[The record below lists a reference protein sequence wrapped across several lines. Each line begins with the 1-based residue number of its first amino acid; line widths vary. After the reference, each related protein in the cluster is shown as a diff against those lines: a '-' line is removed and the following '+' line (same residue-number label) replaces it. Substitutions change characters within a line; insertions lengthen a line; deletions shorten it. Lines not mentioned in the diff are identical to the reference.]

1 MHVKHPFRM
10 VTATATA
17 ALSLALTTGPA
28 QATTPPGHGGKGISL
43 AFLGRFST
51 GSVGTGA
58 SEITSYDPATKRAF
72 VVNAQAGTVDVL
84 DIRDPRTPRRVASL
98 AAPGANSVAVRK
110 GLVAVAQQ
118 AESKTKPGKVTL
130 FDARV
135 GKKLKEFTVGA
146 LPDMV
151 TFTEDGRRL
160 VVANEGEPESYCAD
174 ATDDPEGSV
183 SVIDVARGTVRTAG
197 FQSFNN
203 QADRLRAA
211 GVRISGPGATVARD
225 LEPEYITVSGDTA
238 WVTLQ
243 ENNAVAI
250 VDLDRA
256 KVRKIV
262 PLGLKD
268 FGKAGIDAS
277 DRDGKIDIRPRPGV
291 KGMYMPDGIT
301 HLRSKG
307 QTYLV
312 TANEGDGRDWDCYA
326 DEARVKDLTLS
337 ATAFPNA
344 ADLKKDTELGR
355 LTVATDSP
363 KDASGAYTQ
372 LYAFGGRSISVRS
385 ATGALLW
392 DSGDGLER
400 LVAREF
406 PENFNADNEEN
417 DSFDSRSDNKGPEAE
432 GVTVGEVRG
441 RTYAFAGLERV
452 GGVVAYDMTD
462 PRRPVLA
469 DYLNTRDFA
478 GSVEDGTAG
487 DTGPEG
493 VFFIPAH
500 DSPTHRPLLL
510 VGNEV
515 SGTTAIYEIR

>member
-1 MHVKHPFRM
+1 MHVKHPFRI
-10 VTATATA
+10 TAATATA
-17 ALSLALTTGPA
+17 ALSLALTTAPA
-28 QATTPPGHGGKGISL
+28 QAATHPGHGGKGISL

-84 DIRDPRTPRRVASL
+84 DIRDPRAPRRVTSL
-98 AAPGANSVAVRK
+98 AAPGANSVAVHK
-110 GLVAVAQQ
+110 KLVAVAQQ
-118 AESKTKPGKVTL
+118 AETKTGQGKVSL
-130 FDARV
+130 FDTRT
-135 GKKLKEFTVGA
+135 GKKLKEFPAGA
-146 LPDMV
+146 LPDML

-174 ATDDPEGSV
+174 AVDDPEGSI
-183 SVIDVARGTVRTAG
+183 SVIDIARGTVRDAG
-197 FQSFNN
+197 FQAFNG

-225 LEPEYITVSGDTA
+225 MEPEYVTVSGDTA

-250 VDLDRA
+250 VDLERA
-256 KVRKIV
+256 RVERIV

-268 FGKAGIDAS
+268 FGKVGVDAS
-277 DRDGKIDIRPRPGV
+277 DKDGKIDIRPRPGV
-291 KGMYMPDGIT
+291 KGMYMPDGIA
-301 HLRSKG
+301 HFRSRG

-312 TANEGDGRDWDCYA
+312 TANEGDSRDWDCYT

-344 ADLKKDTELGR
+344 ADLKKDAELGR
-355 LTVATDSP
+355 LTVAADSP
-363 KDASGAYTQ
+363 KDATGAYTA
-372 LYAFGGRSISVRS
+372 LHTFGARSISLRS
-385 ATGALLW
+385 TGGALLW
-392 DSGDGLER
+392 DSGDGLEK
-400 LVAREF
+400 LIAREL

-417 DSFDSRSDNKGPEAE
+417 DSFDSRSDNKGPEPE

-441 RTYAFAGLERV
+441 RTYVFAGLERV
-452 GGVVAYDMTD
+452 SGVAAYDVTD
-462 PRRPVLA
+462 PRHPTPA
-469 DYLNTRDFA
+469 AFLNTRDFT

-487 DTGPEG
+487 DVGPEG
-493 VFFIPAH
+493 VFFVPAG
-500 DSPTHRPLLL
+500 DSPTRRPLLI
-510 VGNEV
+510 VGNEI
-515 SGTTAIYEIR
+515 SGTTAIYEVR